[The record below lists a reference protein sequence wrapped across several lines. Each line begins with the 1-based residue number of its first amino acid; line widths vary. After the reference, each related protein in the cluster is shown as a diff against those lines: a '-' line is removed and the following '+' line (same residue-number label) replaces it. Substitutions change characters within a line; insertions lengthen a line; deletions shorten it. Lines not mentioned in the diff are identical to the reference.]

1 MKRGI
6 AEYVFALSLCIFFC
20 TPAHALSTDQIVS
33 VTHNASIT
41 ADAKTNSQKLII
53 EFSAKFLKSGWHL
66 NRENSYSPFTITSI
80 SGLTCIE
87 NKKSNTSI
95 EFSIDNP
102 EDWHIS
108 GNYIYSICSGSIC
121 LLPEKIDFS
130 YSNED
135 VEYAHE
141 QKSSAQESRKRIMLL
156 LVSLG
161 AGLLAVLTPC
171 IWPLIP
177 TVISLFSKKKGRH
190 DPALLSLIFGASII
204 VIYIV
209 LGIVLTMIFG
219 PSTLNALS
227 TGAVFN
233 LVFFVVFIMFALSM
247 FGLFELKL
255 PYSWGDSTET
265 LAHKSSLW
273 SVFFMALTIVIVSFS
288 CTSPIVGGLLV
299 GSSRGGMLE
308 ACIGMLG
315 FSIGMAA
322 PFTLFALFPEWLEK
336 RPKSGIWMGK
346 IKVCIGFIELAFS
359 LKFLS
364 VADLSYGWG
373 ILPRRLYIS
382 IWILLAVLMSL
393 YLFGIFSQQNKPG
406 RWSKTGAVLSL
417 VLAAAMVPG
426 YFGAPLKAIS
436 AFLPSEKIKNIL
448 QPQYTHYFDALD
460 AARGQ
465 NKKMLVY
472 FTGYGCVNC
481 RKMEATLWT
490 DSNVKQ
496 KIEENFILT
505 ALHVDDKTS
514 NGLANSDT
522 YTLITEFNLDSTRIK
537 TWGDLWSQ
545 FESTRFNANAQ
556 PYYIILDSNGEIV
569 SEPYSG
575 FKPNPKRFIQWLD
588 RSL

>member
-1 MKRGI
+1 MKH
-6 AEYVFALSLCIFFC
+6 VLALCLCVLFC
-20 TPAHALSTDQIVS
+20 ASVHALSTDQIVS
-33 VTHNASIT
+33 VTSSASIT
-41 ADAKTNSQKLII
+41 VDPETDGQKLVIT
-53 EFSAKFLKSGWHL
+53 FSADFLKGGWHL

-80 SGLTCIE
+80 DGLTCLE

-102 EDWHIS
+102 EEWHIS

-130 YSNED
+130 YSNKD
-135 VEYAHE
+135 VEFIPQQQTAL
-141 QKSSAQESRKRIMLL
+141 QNGRKRIMLL

-177 TVISLFSKKKGRH
+177 TVISLFSKKNGRH

-204 VIYIV
+204 VIYVV

-233 LVFFVVFIMFALSM
+233 LIFFAVFILFALSM
-247 FGLFELKL
+247 FGLFELRL
-255 PYSWGDSTET
+255 PYSWGDSTDM
-265 LAHKSSLW
+265 LAHSSGLW
-273 SVFFMALTIVIVSFS
+273 SIFFMALTIVIVSFS

-299 GSSRGGMLE
+299 GSSRGGILD
-308 ACIGMLG
+308 ACIGMSG

-336 RPKSGIWMGK
+336 RPKSGIWMEK

-364 VADLSYGWG
+364 VADMSYGWG
-373 ILPRRLYIS
+373 ILPRKLYIS

-393 YLFGIFSQQNKPG
+393 YLFGIFSQQKKPG
-406 RWSKTGAVLSL
+406 RWSKAGAILSL

-436 AFLPSEKIKNIL
+436 GFLPTMNTENML
-448 QPQYTHYFDALD
+448 QPHYTNYYDALD
-460 AARGQ
+460 AARAQ
-465 NKKMLVY
+465 NKKLLVY

-496 KIEENFILT
+496 TIENNFILT

-514 NGLANSDT
+514 NGLSYSSIEPLART
-522 YTLITEFNLDSTRIK
+522 FNLDSGKIK

-545 FESTRFNANAQ
+545 LESKRFDANAQ
-556 PYYIILDSNGEIV
+556 PYYIILDSNGEII

-575 FKPNPKRFIQWLD
+575 FKPRAKKFIQWLNS
-588 RSL
+588 SL